1 MRRTL
6 LTTAILATLATPRL
20 VAQDPDSSPPP
31 PPRPWK
37 LQTDFG
43 FVNTAGNTST
53 TTINAGETF
62 SYTTGP
68 WKFAQLFAVV
78 SGRTDGE
85 QSAENYTA
93 NLRSDY
99 AFSEHF
105 GVYAQGTWNRN
116 EFAGISHRFE
126 EGGGLTYTPIARERT
141 TLSFEAGISANQQR
155 STDGTDDGFA
165 AGRGAIQFKQMFAT
179 TAYFQQTAEILP
191 NLQHGDDYRV
201 NTETALVAPLSKS
214 IAFKAGY
221 VIHFDNDP
229 EPDFEKT
236 DRFLTSGLQ
245 IVF

>member
-1 MRRTL
+1 MIRATIAAAFAAVL
-6 LTTAILATLATPRL
+6 IAPALA
-20 VAQDPDSSPPP
+20 AQQSDSA

-53 TTINAGETF
+53 TTLNAGENF

-78 SGRTDGE
+78 YGRTDGE
-85 QSAENYTA
+85 KSAENYTA
-93 NLRSDY
+93 ELRGDY
-99 AFSEHF
+99 AFNQHF
-105 GVYAQGTWNRN
+105 GIYGLGNWNRN
-116 EFAGISHRFE
+116 TFAGIERRFE
-126 EGGGLTYTPIARERT
+126 EGGGLTFTPVAKERT

-155 STDGTDDGFA
+155 STDGVDDSFA
-165 AGRGAIQFKQMFAT
+165 AGRGAILFKQMFAT
-179 TAYFQQTAEILP
+179 TAYVQQTAEILP
-191 NLQHGDDYRV
+191 NLQTSDDYRV

-229 EPDFEKT
+229 EPGFEKT